1 MEINQNTP
9 KWLTIV
15 YKVLQFIVA
24 VLGGII
30 GGTLM

>member
-1 MEINQNTP
+1 MEINENTP
-9 KWLTIV
+9 KWLNIV

-30 GGTLM
+30 GGTFF